1 MIMKKILVIAATL
14 LASLSFTSMQA
25 ATPVSDVNGLK
36 AKMQAS
42 AEKIT
47 SIQSD
52 FTLEKYMAV
61 MSSTMKSSGKFY
73 YQKSDKVK
81 LEQITP
87 IKNDLVMNGNKLMM
101 KSGFGNPVI
110 KDASS
115 NPMMA
120 ELKKIITA
128 CMSGNIT
135 DMGSNYK
142 MSYFTEGPNYLI
154 EIVPLS
160 ADIKKFA
167 EKVDLYLDASD
178 FTVVKMRMVEAKK
191 PNQTKNDYS
200 EYTFTNKKKN
210 AAIAESVFAI
220 K

>member
-1 MIMKKILVIAATL
+1 MKKILVIAATM
-14 LASLSFTSMQA
+14 LASLSFATMQA

-52 FTLEKYMAV
+52 FTQEKYVSV

-73 YQKSDKVK
+73 YQKDDKVK
-81 LEQITP
+81 LEYQVP
-87 IKNDLVMNGNKLMM
+87 FKQDLVMNGNKLMM
-101 KSGFGNPVI
+101 KTNGKPMI
-110 KDASS
+110 MDAAS

-120 ELKKIITA
+120 ELKKVITA
-128 CMSGNIT
+128 CMSGNIAN
-135 DMGSNYK
+135 MGENYQ
-142 MSYFTEGPNYLI
+142 MSFFVDGSNYLI

-160 ADIKKFA
+160 ADVKKFA
-167 EKVDLYLDASD
+167 EKVELYLDSSD
-178 FTVVKMRMVEAKK
+178 FTVVKMRMIEAKK
-191 PNQTKNDYS
+191 KNQTKNDYS
-200 EYTFTNKKKN
+200 DYIFSNKKKN
-210 AAIAESVFAI
+210 AAIAESVFSI

>member
-1 MIMKKILVIAATL
+1 MKKVLVIAATM
-14 LASLSFTSMQA
+14 LASLALQA

-36 AKMQAS
+36 SKMLAN

-52 FTLEKYMAV
+52 FTQDKYVSVMA
-61 MSSTMKSSGKFY
+61 SSMKSSGKFY

-81 LEQITP
+81 LEYQVP
-87 IKNDLVMNGNKLMM
+87 FKQDLVMNGNKLMM
-101 KSGFGNPVI
+101 KTGNNPMI
-110 KDASS
+110 MDAAA

-120 ELKKIITA
+120 ELKKVITA
-128 CMSGNIT
+128 CMSGNIAN
-135 DMGSNYK
+135 MGENYK
-142 MSYFTEGPNYLI
+142 MSYFVDGSNYLI

-167 EKVDLYLDASD
+167 ERVDLYLDAAD
-178 FTVVKMRMVEAKK
+178 FTVVKMRMIEAKK
-191 PNQTKNDYS
+191 PNQSKNDYS
-200 EYTFTNKKKN
+200 EYTFSNKKKN
-210 AAIAESVFAI
+210 AAISESVFAI

>member
-1 MIMKKILVIAATL
+1 MKKVLVIAATM
-14 LASLSFTSMQA
+14 LASLALQA

-36 AKMQAS
+36 SKMLAN

-52 FTLEKYMAV
+52 FTQDKYVSVMA
-61 MSSTMKSSGKFY
+61 SSMKSSGKFY

-81 LEQITP
+81 LEYQVP
-87 IKNDLVMNGNKLMM
+87 FKQDLVMNGNKLMM
-101 KSGFGNPVI
+101 KTGNNPMI
-110 KDASS
+110 MDAAA

-120 ELKKIITA
+120 ELKKVITA
-128 CMSGNIT
+128 CMSGNIAN
-135 DMGSNYK
+135 MGENYK
-142 MSYFTEGPNYLI
+142 MSYFVDGSNYLI

-167 EKVDLYLDASD
+167 ERVDLYLDAAD
-178 FTVVKMRMVEAKK
+178 FTVVKMRMIEAKK
-191 PNQTKNDYS
+191 PNQSKNDYS

>member
-1 MIMKKILVIAATL
+1 MKKILVIAATM
-14 LASLSFTSMQA
+14 LASLSFSAMQA

-52 FTLEKYMAV
+52 FTQEKYVSV

-73 YQKSDKVK
+73 YQKEDKVK
-81 LEQITP
+81 LEYQVP
-87 IKNDLVMNGNKLMM
+87 FKQDLVMNGNKLMM
-101 KSGFGNPVI
+101 KTNGKPMI
-110 KDASS
+110 MDAAS
-115 NPMMA
+115 NPMMG
-120 ELKKIITA
+120 ELKKVITA
-128 CMSGNIT
+128 CMSGNIAN
-135 DMGSNYK
+135 MGENYQ
-142 MSYFTEGPNYLI
+142 MSYFVDGSNYLI

-191 PNQTKNDYS
+191 KNQTKNDYS
-200 EYTFTNKKKN
+200 DYTFTNKKKN

>member
-1 MIMKKILVIAATL
+1 MKKILVIAATM

-25 ATPVSDVNGLK
+25 ANPVSDVNGLK
-36 AKMQAS
+36 AKMQAN

-61 MSSTMKSSGKFY
+61 MSSTMKSTGKFY

-81 LEQITP
+81 LEQLTP
-87 IKNDLVMNGNKLMM
+87 IKNDLVMNGNKLMI
-101 KSGFGNPVI
+101 KSNMGKPMI
-110 KDASS
+110 KDAAS

-120 ELKKIITA
+120 ELKKVITA
-128 CMSGNIT
+128 CMSGNIAEMG
-135 DMGSNYK
+135 DNYQMSYFVDGSNY
-142 MSYFTEGPNYLI
+142 LI
-154 EIVPLS
+154 DIVPLNAS
-160 ADIKKFA
+160 IKQYV
-167 EKVDLYLDASD
+167 EKVELYLDSTD
-178 FTVVKMRMVEAKK
+178 FTVVKMRMIEAKK

-200 EYTFTNKKKN
+200 DYTFTNKKKN
-210 AAIAESVFAI
+210 AVIAESTFAI